1 MKEEFERMPFDE
13 KVSYLVENLRE
24 LPDELAEEGVEVLAK
39 AGETEY
45 AVVLARDKGMID
57 KAIAILV
64 DAGDFLWAA
73 LIAKNAGQD
82 ALSEKLYRDG
92 LQYYIEMEMFGR
104 AISAATALGLSPDE
118 IDDLYRRGIARE
130 SRGIDLAHS
139 RDMIDC
145 AMQSL
150 DISLIGR
157 DDELSRQ
164 VMKAL
169 HEEREKMAKEDSRHE
184 HPTSICLLIFEP
196 DFQRHQIFCHNSSL
210 KDGFCLF

>member
-1 MKEEFERMPFDE
+1 MQRLNCKWISKLLGVLSLKEEFEKMPFDE
-13 KVSYLVENLRE
+13 KVSYLVENLRK
-24 LPDELAEEGVEVLAK
+24 LPDELAKEGVEVLAK

-57 KAIAILV
+57 EAIAILV

-92 LQYYIEMEMFGR
+92 LRYYIEMEMFGR
-104 AISAATALGLSPDE
+104 AISAANALGLSPDV
-118 IDDLYRRGIARE
+118 IDDLYQRGVARE
-130 SRGIDLAHS
+130 SGDVDLAHS

-157 DDELSRQ
+157 DDELSLQ
-164 VMKAL
+164 VMQAL
-169 HEEREKMAKEDSRHE
+169 HEVREKMVR
-184 HPTSICLLIFEP
+184 
-196 DFQRHQIFCHNSSL
+196 Q
-210 KDGFCLF
+210 

>member
-1 MKEEFERMPFDE
+1 LKEEFERMPFDE

-24 LPDELAEEGVEVLAK
+24 LQDELAEEGIEILAK

-92 LQYYIEMEMFGR
+92 LQYYVEMEMFGR
-104 AISAATALGLSPDE
+104 AISAANALGLSPDE
-118 IDDLYRRGIARE
+118 IDDLYRRGIASE
-130 SRGIDLAHS
+130 SRGLDLAHS

-145 AMQSL
+145 VMQSL
-150 DISLIGR
+150 DLTLIGR
-157 DDELSRQ
+157 DDELSQQ

-169 HEEREKMAKEDSRHE
+169 HAEQERRAKE
-184 HPTSICLLIFEP
+184 
-196 DFQRHQIFCHNSSL
+196 
-210 KDGFCLF
+210 

>member
-1 MKEEFERMPFDE
+1 LKEEFERMPFDE
-13 KVSYLVENLRE
+13 KVSYLVENLRK
-24 LPDELAEEGVEVLAK
+24 LPDELAKEGIEVLAK

-57 KAIAILV
+57 EAIAILV

-73 LIAKNAGQD
+73 LIARKAGQD
-82 ALSEKLYRDG
+82 ALSQKLYRDG
-92 LQYYIEMEMFGR
+92 LQYYVEMEMFGR
-104 AISAATALGLSPDE
+104 AISAANALGLSPE
-118 IDDLYRRGIARE
+118 VIDDLYQRGIARE
-130 SRGIDLAHS
+130 SQGVDLAHS

-164 VMKAL
+164 VMQAL
-169 HEEREKMAKEDSRHE
+169 HEQREKRAKE
-184 HPTSICLLIFEP
+184 
-196 DFQRHQIFCHNSSL
+196 
-210 KDGFCLF
+210 

>member
-24 LPDELAEEGVEVLAK
+24 LQGELAEEGVEVLAK

-64 DAGDFLWAA
+64 DGGDFLFAA
-73 LIAKNAGQD
+73 LIAKNAGHD
-82 ALSEKLYRDG
+82 DLSEKLYRNG
-92 LQYYIEMEMFGR
+92 LQYYIEREMFGR
-104 AISAATALGLSPDE
+104 AISAANALGLSPDE
-118 IDDLYRRGIARE
+118 IDDLYRRGVARE

-145 AMQSL
+145 VMQSL
-150 DISLIGR
+150 DLSLIGR
-157 DDELSRQ
+157 DDELSQQ

-169 HEEREKMAKEDSRHE
+169 HEGRENH
-184 HPTSICLLIFEP
+184 L
-196 DFQRHQIFCHNSSL
+196 
-210 KDGFCLF
+210 

>member
-1 MKEEFERMPFDE
+1 MSMKEEFETMPFDE
-13 KVSYLVENLRE
+13 KVSYLIENLRE
-24 LPDELAEEGVEVLAK
+24 LRDELAEEGIEILAK

-45 AVVLARDKGMID
+45 AAVLARDKGMID

-64 DAGDFLWAA
+64 DAGDYLFAA
-73 LIAKNAGQD
+73 LIAKNAGRE

-92 LQYYIEMEMFGR
+92 LQYFIEMEMFGR
-104 AISAATALGLSPDE
+104 AISAATALGLSPDD

-130 SRGIDLAHS
+130 SQGIDLAHS
-139 RDMIDC
+139 RNMIDC

-157 DDELSRQ
+157 DDELSLQ

-169 HEEREKMAKEDSRHE
+169 HEEREKRAKE
-184 HPTSICLLIFEP
+184 
-196 DFQRHQIFCHNSSL
+196 
-210 KDGFCLF
+210 

>member
-13 KVSYLVENLRE
+13 KVSYLVENLKE
-24 LPDELAEEGVEVLAK
+24 LPDELVEEGVEVLAK

-45 AVVLARDKGMID
+45 AAVLARDKGMID
-57 KAIAILV
+57 EAIAILV

-73 LIAKNAGQD
+73 LTARNAGRD

-92 LQYYIEMEMFGR
+92 LRYYIEMEMFGR
-104 AISAATALGLSPDE
+104 AISAANALGLPSDE
-118 IDDLYRRGIARE
+118 IDDLYRMGVASE
-130 SRGIDLAHS
+130 SRGVDLTHS

-169 HEEREKMAKEDSRHE
+169 HEVQEKRAREDQDKM
-184 HPTSICLLIFEP
+184 
-196 DFQRHQIFCHNSSL
+196 
-210 KDGFCLF
+210 

>member
-1 MKEEFERMPFDE
+1 LTEEFERMPFDE
-13 KVSYLVENLRE
+13 KVSYLIENLRK
-24 LPDELAEEGVEVLAK
+24 LPDELAKEGVEVLAK

-57 KAIAILV
+57 KAMAVLV

-73 LIAKNAGQD
+73 LIAKNAGQA

-104 AISAATALGLSPDE
+104 AISAANALGLSPDE
-118 IDDLYRRGIARE
+118 IDDLYQRGIARE
-130 SRGIDLAHS
+130 SQDVDLAHS

-145 AMQSL
+145 VMQSL
-150 DISLIGR
+150 DLSLIGR

-164 VMKAL
+164 LMRSL
-169 HEEREKMAKEDSRHE
+169 QEEREKKAR
-184 HPTSICLLIFEP
+184 L
-196 DFQRHQIFCHNSSL
+196 
-210 KDGFCLF
+210 

>member
-1 MKEEFERMPFDE
+1 LKEEFERMPFDE
-13 KVSYLVENLRE
+13 KVSYLVENLKK
-24 LPDELAEEGVEVLAK
+24 LSDELAKEGVEVLAK

-57 KAIAILV
+57 RAIAILV

-82 ALSEKLYRDG
+82 DLSEKLYRDG

-104 AISAATALGLSPDE
+104 AISAANALGQSPDE
-118 IDDLYRRGIARE
+118 IDDLYQRGIARE
-130 SRGIDLAHS
+130 SRGVDLAHS
-139 RDMIDC
+139 REMIDC
-145 AMQSL
+145 VMQSL

-164 VMKAL
+164 VMQAL
-169 HEEREKMAKEDSRHE
+169 HDEREKRAR
-184 HPTSICLLIFEP
+184 
-196 DFQRHQIFCHNSSL
+196 Q
-210 KDGFCLF
+210 

>member
-1 MKEEFERMPFDE
+1 MQRLNCRWISKSLGVLSLKEEFEKMPFDE
-13 KVSYLVENLRE
+13 KVSYLVENLRK
-24 LPDELAEEGVEVLAK
+24 LPDELAKEGVEVLAK

-57 KAIAILV
+57 EAIAILV

-73 LIAKNAGQD
+73 LIAKNEGQD

-92 LQYYIEMEMFGR
+92 LKYYIEMEMFGR
-104 AISAATALGLSPDE
+104 AISAANALGLSPDV
-118 IDDLYRRGIARE
+118 IDDLYQRGVVRE
-130 SRGIDLAHS
+130 SRDVDLAHS

-157 DDELSRQ
+157 DDELSLQ
-164 VMKAL
+164 VMQAL
-169 HEEREKMAKEDSRHE
+169 HEEREKRVR
-184 HPTSICLLIFEP
+184 
-196 DFQRHQIFCHNSSL
+196 Q
-210 KDGFCLF
+210 

>member
-1 MKEEFERMPFDE
+1 MNFRSSRGLSLKEDFERMPFDE

-24 LPDELAEEGVEVLAK
+24 LQDEMAEEGIEILAK

-73 LIAKNAGQD
+73 LIARNAGLD

-92 LQYYIEMEMFGR
+92 LQYYVEMEMFGR
-104 AISAATALGLSPDE
+104 AISTANALGLSPDE
-118 IDDLYRRGIARE
+118 IDDLYRRGIAFE
-130 SRGIDLAHS
+130 SRGLDLTHS

-150 DISLIGR
+150 DLTLIGR
-157 DDELSRQ
+157 DDELSQQ

-169 HEEREKMAKEDSRHE
+169 HAEREKRAKE
-184 HPTSICLLIFEP
+184 
-196 DFQRHQIFCHNSSL
+196 
-210 KDGFCLF
+210 

>member
-1 MKEEFERMPFDE
+1 MTFDE
-13 KVSYLVENLRE
+13 KVSYLIENLRE
-24 LPDELAEEGVEVLAK
+24 LQGELAEEGVGILAK
-39 AGETEY
+39 AGEMEY

-73 LIAKNAGQD
+73 LIAKNAGLD

-104 AISAATALGLSPDE
+104 AISAANALGLSPDE
-118 IDDLYRRGIARE
+118 IDDLYRRGIASE
-130 SRGIDLAHS
+130 SRGLDLNHS

-150 DISLIGR
+150 NLTLIGR
-157 DDELSRQ
+157 DDELSQQ

-169 HEEREKMAKEDSRHE
+169 HEEREKRANED
-184 HPTSICLLIFEP
+184 
-196 DFQRHQIFCHNSSL
+196 Q
-210 KDGFCLF
+210 DGA

>member
-1 MKEEFERMPFDE
+1 LKEEFERMPFDE

-24 LPDELAEEGVEVLAK
+24 LQDELAEEGIEILAK

-45 AVVLARDKGMID
+45 AVVLARDKGMIG

-73 LIAKNAGQD
+73 LIAKNAGLE
-82 ALSEKLYRDG
+82 ALSLKLYRDG
-92 LQYYIEMEMFGR
+92 LKHYIEMEMFGR
-104 AISAATALGLSPDE
+104 AISAANALSLSPDE

-130 SRGIDLAHS
+130 SRGVDIAHS
-139 RDMIDC
+139 REMIDC

-164 VMKAL
+164 ILKTL
-169 HEEREKMAKEDSRHE
+169 HEEREKRAKEE
-184 HPTSICLLIFEP
+184 L
-196 DFQRHQIFCHNSSL
+196 
-210 KDGFCLF
+210 

>member
-13 KVSYLVENLRE
+13 KVSYLIENLRK
-24 LPDELAEEGVEVLAK
+24 LPDELAEEDVDILAK

-57 KAIAILV
+57 KAMAILV
-64 DAGDFLWAA
+64 DAGDYLWAA
-73 LIAKNAGQD
+73 LIARNAGQD
-82 ALSEKLYRDG
+82 ALSQKLYRDG
-92 LQYYIEMEMFGR
+92 LQYYIEMEMFAG
-104 AISAATALGLSPDE
+104 AISAANALGLSPDE
-118 IDDLYRRGIARE
+118 IDDLYRRGVARE
-130 SRGIDLAHS
+130 SRGVDLAHS

-164 VMKAL
+164 VMQAL
-169 HEEREKMAKEDSRHE
+169 HEAREKRAKE
-184 HPTSICLLIFEP
+184 
-196 DFQRHQIFCHNSSL
+196 
-210 KDGFCLF
+210 

>member
-1 MKEEFERMPFDE
+1 MNFLKPPGDFSLKEEFERMSFDE
-13 KVSYLVENLRE
+13 KVSYLVENLRK

-82 ALSEKLYRDG
+82 ALSQKLYRDG
-92 LQYYIEMEMFGR
+92 LQYYIEMEMFAG
-104 AISAATALGLSPDE
+104 AISAANALGLSPDE

-130 SRGIDLAHS
+130 SKGVDLAHS

-157 DDELSRQ
+157 DDELSQQ

-169 HEEREKMAKEDSRHE
+169 HEEREKRAN
-184 HPTSICLLIFEP
+184 P
-196 DFQRHQIFCHNSSL
+196 
-210 KDGFCLF
+210 

>member
-13 KVSYLVENLRE
+13 KVSYLIENLRK
-24 LPDELAEEGVEVLAK
+24 LPDELADEGVDILAK

-45 AVVLARDKGMID
+45 AVVLARDKRMTE

-73 LIAKNAGQD
+73 LIARNAGRD
-82 ALSEKLYRDG
+82 ALSQKLYRDG
-92 LQYYIEMEMFGR
+92 LQYYIEMEMFAG
-104 AISAATALGLSPDE
+104 AISAANALGLSPDE
-118 IDDLYRRGIARE
+118 IDDLYRRGVARE
-130 SRGIDLAHS
+130 SRGVDLAHS

-150 DISLIGR
+150 DISLMGR
-157 DDELSRQ
+157 DDELSQQ

-169 HEEREKMAKEDSRHE
+169 HEEREKRAKE
-184 HPTSICLLIFEP
+184 
-196 DFQRHQIFCHNSSL
+196 
-210 KDGFCLF
+210 

>member
-1 MKEEFERMPFDE
+1 MAEFERMPFEE
-13 KVSYLVENLRE
+13 KVSYLVENLKE
-24 LPDELAEEGVEVLAK
+24 LPDELVEEGIEVLAK

-45 AVVLARDKGMID
+45 AAVLARDKGMID
-57 KAIAILV
+57 KAMAVLV

-73 LIAKNAGQD
+73 LIAKNAGKD

-104 AISAATALGLSPDE
+104 AISAANALGLPSDE
-118 IDDLYRRGIARE
+118 IDDLYRRGVLRE

-150 DISLIGR
+150 DIALIGR
-157 DDELSRQ
+157 DDELSQQ

-169 HEEREKMAKEDSRHE
+169 HEEREKRAKEDQ
-184 HPTSICLLIFEP
+184 
-196 DFQRHQIFCHNSSL
+196 D
-210 KDGFCLF
+210 KM